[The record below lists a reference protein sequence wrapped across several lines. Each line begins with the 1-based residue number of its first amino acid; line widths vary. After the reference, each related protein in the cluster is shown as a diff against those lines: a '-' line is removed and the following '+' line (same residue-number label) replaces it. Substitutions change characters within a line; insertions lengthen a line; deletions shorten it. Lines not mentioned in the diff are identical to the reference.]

1 MSRKTVR
8 NRVTDLKGNKMT
20 RMIDRRTILAGAAA
34 GAALPLAARDAH
46 AQAPM
51 NVGFVYV
58 GPIGDHGY
66 TYTHDQG
73 RLALQKALGDKI
85 KTNFVENVAEGPD
98 SERVIR
104 QLAQAG
110 NKLIF
115 ATSFGFMQP
124 TAKVAKQFP
133 NTYFEHATG
142 YMRDKNLATYNARFY
157 EGRAVIGTIAGLMS
171 KSGKAGYVASF
182 PIPEVVMGINAF
194 TLAARKINP
203 NFETK
208 VIWASTWYD
217 PAKEA
222 DAAKAL
228 IDQGCD
234 MITQHTDSAAP
245 LQAAEQ
251 RGVFAF
257 GQASDMKNFAPKAHL
272 TAIVDDW
279 SQYYIDRTKL
289 ALDGKWVTGD
299 VWGGLKE
306 GMVKLAPYNDAMTPQ
321 ARAAADKIQADII
334 SGAVHPI
341 TGPVKDNKGAE
352 RLKAGEKATD
362 EALNKMD
369 WYVEGVQA

>member
-1 MSRKTVR
+1 MSR
-8 NRVTDLKGNKMT
+8 L
-20 RMIDRRTILAGAAA
+20 DRRTLLAGAAGA
-34 GAALPLAARDAH
+34 AALPLIARDGL

-51 NVGFVYV
+51 QVGFVYV
-58 GPIGDHGY
+58 GPVGDHGW
-66 TYTHDQG
+66 TWTHNQG
-73 RLALQKALGDKI
+73 RLALEKELGAKV

-98 SERVIR
+98 AERVNR

-115 ATSFGFMQP
+115 TTSFGFMQP
-124 TAKVAKQFP
+124 TARVAKQFP
-133 NTYFEHATG
+133 NVYFEHATG
-142 YMRDKNLATYNARFY
+142 YTRDKNLATYNARFY
-157 EGRAVIGTIAGLMS
+157 EGRAVIGTIAGIMS
-171 KSGKAGYVASF
+171 KSGKAGYIASF

-194 TLAARKINP
+194 TLAARKVNP
-203 NFETK
+203 KFEVK

-234 MITQHTDSAAP
+234 MITQHTDSAAA

-257 GQASDMKNFAPKAHL
+257 GQASDMKSFAPKAHL

-289 ALDGKWVTGD
+289 ALDGKWASHD
-299 VWGGLKE
+299 VWGGIKD
-306 GMVKLAPYNDAMTPQ
+306 GFVKIAPYNDAVTPE
-321 ARAAADKIQADII
+321 ARAAADKVKNEIVA
-334 SGAVHPI
+334 GTLHPF
-341 TGPVKDNKGAE
+341 TGPIKDQKGVE
-352 RLKAGEKATD
+352 RLKAGEKASD
-362 EALNKMD
+362 EAMNKMD
-369 WYVEGVQA
+369 WYVEGVQS

>member
-1 MSRKTVR
+1 MSHR
-8 NRVTDLKGNKMT
+8 
-20 RMIDRRTILAGAAA
+20 IDRRTLIAGAGAAA
-34 GAALPLAARDAH
+34 TLPLIGGEAA
-46 AQAPM
+46 AQSPLG
-51 NVGFVYV
+51 VGFIYV
-58 GPIGDHGY
+58 GPIGDFGWSYMHN
-66 TYTHDQG
+66 QG
-73 RLALQKALGDKI
+73 RLAVEKEFGAKV
-85 KTNFVENVAEGPD
+85 KTSFVENVAEGPD
-98 SERVIR
+98 AERVIR
-104 QLAQAG
+104 QLAQGG

-115 ATSFGFMQP
+115 TTSFGFMQQ
-124 TAKVAKQFP
+124 TAKVAKAFP
-133 NTYFEHATG
+133 NVNFEHATG

-203 NFETK
+203 KFETK

-234 MITQHTDSAAP
+234 IITQHTDSPAP

-251 RGVFAF
+251 RGVYAF
-257 GQASDMKNFAPKAHL
+257 GQASDMKSFAPKAHL
-272 TAIVDDW
+272 TAIVDNW
-279 SQYYIDRTKL
+279 SGYYVERVKL
-289 ALDGKWVTGD
+289 ALEGKWTSGD
-299 VWGGLKE
+299 VWGGIKE
-306 GMVKLAPYNDAMTPQ
+306 GFVNISAYNDAVTPE
-321 ARAAADKIQADII
+321 ARAAADKVKTDIA
-334 SGAVHPI
+334 SGALHPF
-341 TGPVKDNKGAE
+341 TGPIKDNKGAE

-369 WYVEGVQA
+369 WYVEGAQA